1 MRGLTRAQLPLV
13 VVLLLT
19 AADCLS
25 LAKGPSRRSPQ
36 PRLAK
41 NAKKPKVFN
50 LVCAGC
56 GVECSGE
63 TSFIDHIHP
72 KPKPKPTPKPKPKP
86 KPTRRDLLHRP
97 HQRRGA
103 PEAVRRAGPR
113 RAAAQLRRRDT
124 APGPGAE
131 QGVRHLPQ
139 LR

>member
-1 MRGLTRAQLPLV
+1 MRVLTRALPPLL

-19 AADCLS
+19 AADSLS

-63 TSFIDHIHP
+63 TSFIDHIQP
-72 KPKPKPTPKPKPKP
+72 KPTPKPTPTPTPTPKPKPKP
-86 KPTRRDLLHRP
+86 KPKPNTP
-97 HQRRGA
+97 T
-103 PEAVRRAGPR
+103 PISKVFS
-113 RAAAQLRRRDT
+113 
-124 APGPGAE
+124 
-131 QGVRHLPQ
+131 
-139 LR
+139 

>member
-63 TSFIDHIHP
+63 TCFIDHIHPKPKPTP

-86 KPTRRDLLHRP
+86 EPTPKPTPKPRP
-97 HQRRGA
+97 KPKPKPQRKPQPMPSPSPNPIPNRGNSKN
-103 PEAVRRAGPR
+103 ER
-113 RAAAQLRRRDT
+113 
-124 APGPGAE
+124 
-131 QGVRHLPQ
+131 
-139 LR
+139 

>member
-1 MRGLTRAQLPLV
+1 MRAQLPLL

-63 TSFIDHIHP
+63 TCFIDHIHP
-72 KPKPKPTPKPKPKP
+72 KPKPKPTPTPTPKPKPKP
-86 KPTRRDLLHRP
+86 KPKPNSNQARPPSSTTSTARRTGS
-97 HQRRGA
+97 GA
-103 PEAVRRAGPR
+103 ASRASSGCCPTP
-113 RAAAQLRRRDT
+113 T
-124 APGPGAE
+124 A
-131 QGVRHLPQ
+131 
-139 LR
+139 